1 MFDEDALTILYRMP
15 GYNFSPSMED
25 GYYFLPYN
33 LTNVYKKAQ
42 IKNRPV
48 WPSLAR
54 TSSRLFVARN
64 PLKDC
69 HLRKAGPAISKRSLP
84 ALHSFLLPFV
94 TLLQSCAFI
103 SICMLDFLVACGIF
117 WPRHAFYKNF
127 DWNAFET
134 LKWQPEIERMW
145 GDVSRCCRYI
155 LSWELKDHGMVLRFL
170 PS

>member
-1 MFDEDALTILYRMP
+1 MRMLRTILYRMP

-25 GYYFLPYN
+25 GSYFLPYN
-33 LTNVYKKAQ
+33 LTNMYKKAH

-69 HLRKAGPAISKRSLP
+69 HLRKVGPAISKRSLP
-84 ALHSFLLPFV
+84 ALHSFLLLLFLLLPFV

-103 SICMLDFLVACGIF
+103 SICMLDFLTFLDCLWHLLAEACF
-117 WPRHAFYKNF
+117 
-127 DWNAFET
+127 
-134 LKWQPEIERMW
+134 LQ
-145 GDVSRCCRYI
+145 
-155 LSWELKDHGMVLRFL
+155 EL
-170 PS
+170 

>member
-1 MFDEDALTILYRMP
+1 MFTDVTPDSFITVFDANALTLLYRMP

-25 GYYFLPYN
+25 CSYFLPYS

-69 HLRKAGPAISKRSLP
+69 HLRKVGPAISKRSLP
-84 ALHSFLLPFV
+84 ALHSFCFFCSFCFLL
-94 TLLQSCAFI
+94 LRSCSLAHSSQSACWT
-103 SICMLDFLVACGIF
+103 SWLLVASFG
-117 WPRHAFYKNF
+117 RGMLSTR
-127 DWNAFET
+127 T
-134 LKWQPEIERMW
+134 LTGMH
-145 GDVSRCCRYI
+145 SR
-155 LSWELKDHGMVLRFL
+155 L
-170 PS
+170 